1 VSQTERIYQIH
12 RLLRGRRPPSMEAL
26 IERLEVNR
34 SSVKRDIAYMRDR
47 LHAPVIYDKDTNSYR
62 YECAPGEAPYEL
74 LGVWFTADELHALI
88 VMQDLLDQ
96 LQSGLLGEPLRP
108 LQRKLDTL
116 IEKGVQRRRELRKR
130 ILILESRKRRV
141 KVEHFQAISSATLER
156 RRIELTYYG
165 RAKAEE
171 SQRVVSPQRLIYYN
185 SNWYLDAWC
194 HLREDLRSFALDSI
208 RAARVTEERARDID
222 AAQIEAHLG
231 AGYGIYAGAAD
242 STAVLRFRA
251 DAARWVA
258 KEVWHTDQRAALLP
272 DGSLR
277 LEVPYAHPREI
288 VMDVLRHGAAVEVE
302 APGAL
307 RRAVAEAHREAAEQY
322 GAIRRSPGSVASTG
336 D

>member
-12 RLLRGRRPPSMEAL
+12 RMLRARRSPSMDAL

-34 SSVKRDIAYMRDR
+34 SSVKRDITYMRDR
-47 LHAPVIYDKDTNSYR
+47 LHAPIFYDKDTNSYR
-62 YECAPGEAPYEL
+62 YECAPGEPPYEL
-74 LGVWFTADELHALI
+74 PGVWFTADELHALI

-96 LQSGLLGEPLRP
+96 LQSSLLGEPLRP
-108 LQRKLDTL
+108 LQRKLDSL
-116 IEKGVQRRRELRKR
+116 IEKHVPRRKELRKR
-130 ILILESRKRRV
+130 VLILESRKRRV
-141 KVEHFQAISSATLER
+141 QVEHFQVISSATLER

-165 RAKAEE
+165 RTKAEE
-171 SQRVVSPQRLIYYN
+171 SQRLVSPQRLIYYN
-185 SNWYLDAWC
+185 ANWYLDAWC
-194 HLREDLRSFALDSI
+194 HVREDLRSFALDSI
-208 RAARVTEERARDID
+208 RAARVTAERAQEIETARID
-222 AAQIEAHLG
+222 AHLG

-258 KEVWHTDQRAALLP
+258 KEVWHADQRAALLP

-277 LEVPYAHPREI
+277 LEVPYAHSREI
-288 VMDVLRHGAAVEVE
+288 LMDILRHGAAVEVE

-307 RRAVAEAHREAAEQY
+307 RRAVAEAHRDAAEQY
-322 GAIRRSPGSVASTG
+322 GAIRRSPATQASAG